1 MPAGKEP
8 GKEPVSLMRDDNKRP
23 NGTTILPWARGKP
36 MASDVTHAY
45 AYTDT
50 YAESYIGNTATE
62 PGVAALQTA

>member
-1 MPAGKEP
+1 
-8 GKEPVSLMRDDNKRP
+8 
-23 NGTTILPWARGKP
+23 